1 MIKFEFE
8 IVNLKCIIAD
18 SGFENIIS
26 EVNWKY
32 KALDESKLIIEMF
45 GSENLGN
52 PNYDNFTPFDVLT
65 NEIVIGWLV
74 NILLPLKVNLKVYLE
89 LNRCNRK

>member
-1 MIKFEFE
+1 M
-8 IVNLKCIIAD
+8 
-18 SGFENIIS
+18 SG
-26 EVNWKY
+26 
-32 KALDESKLIIEMF
+32 KLIIEMF

-65 NEIVIGWLV
+65 NEIVIGWL
-74 NILLPLKVNLKVYLE
+74 IYFPLKVNLKVYLE

>member
-32 KALDESKLIIEMF
+32 KALDESGKLII
-45 GSENLGN
+45 
-52 PNYDNFTPFDVLT
+52 V
-65 NEIVIGWLV
+65 W
-74 NILLPLKVNLKVYLE
+74 
-89 LNRCNRK
+89 

>member
-32 KALDESKLIIEMF
+32 KALDESGKLIIKKC
-45 GSENLGN
+45 
-52 PNYDNFTPFDVLT
+52 
-65 NEIVIGWLV
+65 LV
-74 NILLPLKVNLKVYLE
+74 VKI
-89 LNRCNRK
+89 